1 MHRFEHK
8 KMFGFFSAMHRFEHK
23 FFCFFFRAMHLG
35 GTHHTAQVKP
45 RRFVTLEF
53 GLQSII
59 AP

>member
-1 MHRFEHK
+1 
-8 KMFGFFSAMHRFEHK
+8 
-23 FFCFFFRAMHLG
+23 MHLG